1 MPDRNA
7 AVRGF
12 LGELLVKEWLEKRY
26 LEYQIVSDIRP
37 KNLQGTRSTFDFC
50 VVNDK
55 KEIIAVYEV
64 KNQEFMNLKLNNE
77 FNKCIKYLLGYKLEG
92 VKQFNKK
99 SKNKAYGK
107 NKEEYTFSD
116 TIEVFLVMLY
126 PLHKTSD
133 RSKNDVKLTEIS
145 LSKIREDIRD
155 ETFGIDNKKLIGWIC
170 EEFRTDVLKMNK
182 IFRNANKAWT
192 KTNKSS

>member
-145 LSKIREDIRD
+145 LSKIR
-155 ETFGIDNKKLIGWIC
+155 
-170 EEFRTDVLKMNK
+170 
-182 IFRNANKAWT
+182 
-192 KTNKSS
+192 